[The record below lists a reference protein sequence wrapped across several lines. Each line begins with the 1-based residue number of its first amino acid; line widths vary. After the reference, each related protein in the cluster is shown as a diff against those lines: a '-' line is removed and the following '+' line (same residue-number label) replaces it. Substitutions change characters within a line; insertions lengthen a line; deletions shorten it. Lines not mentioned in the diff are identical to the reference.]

1 MSQKLWQKSGKS
13 DKVGAQNSG
22 AKLHPVIEKY
32 TVGKDFVHDNILLPY
47 DIRASLAHA
56 EMLKKIGIL
65 TGKEFSEIEK
75 GLKEILHKWKNGAFR
90 VTAEDEDMHTAIES
104 YLTEKFGNVGK
115 KIHTGRSR
123 NDQIQAV
130 MHLYMK
136 DGLKEVL
143 GLIDGVIAA
152 MRVFEKLHG
161 SLKMPGYTHMQRAMP
176 MNISM
181 WILTHVASLEDDKKL
196 LAAAAKIIDQNP
208 LGSAAGFG
216 TGSLQLDRG
225 LTTKMLGFEKI
236 MMPELYCQNARTKF
250 AALILSSLTQV
261 MISLGK
267 MANDL
272 LLFTTEEF
280 GFFVIDDAIATGSSI
295 MPQKKN
301 FDAFEI
307 LRGNVNVVMSH
318 EFRVKNLGLPLISGY
333 NRDFQLTKEPVMESF
348 SITCESLEVCAVVFS
363 HIKPDGAKMKAAL
376 TDNIYATEKVYEL
389 VHRGMPFRDAYRKV
403 KMELNLR

>member
-13 DKVGAQNSG
+13 DKNGV

-32 TVGKDFVHDNILLPY
+32 TVGKDYLFDNILLPY
-47 DIRASLAHA
+47 DLQASLAHA
-56 EMLKKIGIL
+56 SMLKKIGIL
-65 TGKEFSEIEK
+65 SNEEFSKIRK
-75 GLKEILHKWKNGAFR
+75 GLQMILSEWKNGIFR
-90 VTAEDEDMHTAIES
+90 ICAEDEDMHTAIES
-104 YLTEKFGNVGK
+104 YLTEKFGDVGK

-123 NDQIQAV
+123 NDQIQVV

-136 DGLKEVL
+136 DKIKEIL
-143 GLIDGVIAA
+143 RLIDCAISTMKIFGK
-152 MRVFEKLHG
+152 RYG

-176 MNISM
+176 MNVSM
-181 WILTHVASLEDDKKL
+181 WILTHVASLQDDKKL
-196 LAAAAKIIDQNP
+196 FAAALKIIDQNP

-216 TGSLQLDRG
+216 TGSLKLDRG
-225 LTTKMLGFEKI
+225 LTTQLLGFSKI
-236 MMPELYCQNARTKF
+236 MTPELYCQNARTKF
-250 AALILSSLTQV
+250 ASLILSSLTQV

-267 MANDL
+267 IANDL

-307 LRGNVNVVMSH
+307 LRGNVSVVMSH

-348 SITCESLEVCAVVFS
+348 SITRESLQVCAVVFS
-363 HIKPDGAKMKAAL
+363 HIHPDRLKMKAAL
-376 TDNIYATEKVYEL
+376 TENIYATEKVYEL